1 MRQRFAELWFLGRLF
16 QPLLYGFLLWLFLF
30 TIFNSLSG
38 LIHIFGRNIIDQSI
52 KLIVIL
58 LHRILNAPQWID
70 GFEEL
75 RNFLE
80 ADGIHIMSRVLTVLL
95 QDDDIAHGQ
104 AMSGEVLGPI
114 LIEFFIDAV

>member
-1 MRQRFAELWFLGRLF
+1 VSQRFADLWFLGRLF

-75 RNFLE
+75 RNFLK
-80 ADGIHIMSRVLTVLL
+80 ADGIHIMGRILAILL
-95 QDDDIAHGQ
+95 QDDDIAHR
-104 AMSGEVLGPI
+104 
-114 LIEFFIDAV
+114 